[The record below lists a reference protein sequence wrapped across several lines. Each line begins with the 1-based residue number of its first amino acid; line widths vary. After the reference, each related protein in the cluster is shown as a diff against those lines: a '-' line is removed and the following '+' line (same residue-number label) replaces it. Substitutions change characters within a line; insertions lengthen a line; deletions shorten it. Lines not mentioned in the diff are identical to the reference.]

1 MPPTPPTP
9 PVPPVPPSSAPT
21 PSGQAPATPS
31 AQAPM
36 TPSAQAP
43 VSPSGPAPATPSPQT
58 AFPSPSPQIPSSSP
72 PPPQAT
78 SPASYIGPYRVIRE
92 LGAGGM
98 GRVHLAASR
107 SGRAVA
113 VKVVRPELAVDP
125 DFRRRF
131 KAEVDA
137 ARAVSGAFTAPV
149 VDADPEGPQPWLATA
164 YIPGPSLTDA
174 LAAHGPMPESTVRVL
189 GGGLAEALAAIHR
202 AGLIHRDLKPSNIL
216 LTLDGPRVIDFG
228 ISRAVDGTVLTA
240 EGQIA
245 GSPGFMSPEQSR
257 GLELTPASDV
267 FALGAVLA
275 FAATGVPPFGTGA
288 VHALLYRAAYE
299 EPELTGV
306 PHGLLGIVAAC
317 LDKDPARRPTVE
329 QLQAWLRP
337 ETTAGWLGAVELR
350 VTEDQRTLEDALR
363 GPLLGRRRLLT
374 GGAAFA
380 VAAAA
385 GGTTWFLRSR
395 GKGGGDSAAVPEL
408 AWTKELPQA
417 GMSLRALTRSTLL
430 CTEKASG
437 ACFDRGTGK
446 LLWKDLDGQNTDA
459 LPDDKRVYTVRTDGK
474 VHAFDGRSGK
484 KLWEAPPAGDSAPE
498 LDFAD
503 GDVVMVKSR
512 GTARALEA
520 SSGEVRWTAQ
530 DVKDVS
536 MTVGATPA
544 GALLVWGGPSKTD
557 PAAMLRGYFALGR
570 KTGERIWAKDLVT
583 LYPPEKS
590 KVLYGI
596 DADMKLLA
604 LDPDDGRTRWSRS
617 TELPRT
623 NSEILGFAGSLSL
636 LEGTLFCYP
645 STGFSGSRRGLLV
658 AFDPASGKTLWTV
671 QTTARGN
678 RGFAR
683 SGDTVCYLDK
693 KVLYGVDAGTGARRW
708 TAGAGLGDLAFL
720 GVLRGL
726 FLAAGTKGL
735 YAFHAGTG
743 EQVWHHRATGGSGTW
758 SAETVGDDLY
768 ATWSGKLF
776 RFSVS

>member
-1 MPPTPPTP
+1 MPPTPP
-9 PVPPVPPSSAPT
+9 
-21 PSGQAPATPS
+21 
-31 AQAPM
+31 M
-36 TPSAQAP
+36 
-43 VSPSGPAPATPSPQT
+43 
-58 AFPSPSPQIPSSSP
+58 
-72 PPPQAT
+72 PPPQAASPT
-78 SPASYIGPYRVIRE
+78 PASYIGPYRVIRE

-113 VKVVRPELAVDP
+113 VKVVRPELAADP

-174 LAAHGPMPESTVRVL
+174 LDAHGPMPESTLRVL
-189 GGGLAEALAAIHR
+189 GGGLAEGLAAIHR

-240 EGQIA
+240 EGQVA

-257 GLELTPASDV
+257 GGELTPASDV
-267 FALGAVLA
+267 FAFGAVLA

-288 VHALLYRAAYE
+288 AHALLYRAAYE
-299 EPELTGV
+299 EPQLNGV
-306 PHGLLGIVAAC
+306 PHGLFGIVTAC
-317 LDKDPARRPTVE
+317 LDKAPARRPTVE

-337 ETTAGWLGAVELR
+337 ETTAGWLGAVELQ
-350 VTEDQRTLEDALR
+350 VTEDQRTLQGALR
-363 GPLLGRRRLLT
+363 TPLLSRRRLLT
-374 GGAAFA
+374 GGGVLA

-385 GGTTWFLRSR
+385 GGTAWFLRSH
-395 GKGGGDSAAVPEL
+395 GEDGGGTAAAPEL
-408 AWTKELPQA
+408 GWTEELPQP
-417 GMSLRALTRSTLL
+417 GMFLRAVTRSTLL
-430 CTEKASG
+430 CAEKASS

-446 LLWKDLDGQNTDA
+446 LLWKDLGGQNTDT

-484 KLWEAPPAGDSAPE
+484 KLWDAPPAGDSAPT
-498 LDFAD
+498 LDFSD
-503 GDVVMVKSR
+503 GELVMTTSGGR
-512 GTARALEA
+512 FRALAA
-520 SSGEVRWTAQ
+520 SSGEVRWTSR
-530 DVKDVS
+530 DVEDVS
-536 MTVGATPA
+536 MIIGVTPA
-544 GALLVWGGPSKTD
+544 GALLAWGGASKIN
-557 PAAMLRGYFALGR
+557 PAAMLKGYCALDR
-570 KTGERIWAKDLVT
+570 ETGERVWTKDLVT

-596 DADMKLLA
+596 DADMKLIA
-604 LDPDDGRTRWSRS
+604 LDPDDGRSLWNKP
-617 TELPRT
+617 TELPPT
-623 NSEILGFAGSLSL
+623 NSEILGFTGSLSL

-645 STGFSGSRRGLLV
+645 STGFNGSTRGLLA

-671 QTTARGN
+671 QTAARGN
-678 RGFAR
+678 RGYERA
-683 SGDTVCYLDK
+683 GATVCYLDK
-693 KVLYGVDAGTGARRW
+693 KVLHGIDVKTGSKRW
-708 TAGAGLGDLAFL
+708 TAGAGLGDLYLLSA
-720 GVLRGL
+720 LRGL

-735 YAFHAGTG
+735 YAFHADTG
-743 EQVWHHRATGGSGTW
+743 EQVWHYRATGGSGSW
-758 SAETVGDDLY
+758 SAQAFGDDLY

-776 RFSVS
+776 RFSVPKA

>member
-1 MPPTPPTP
+1 MPPTPPMP
-9 PVPPVPPSSAPT
+9 PSAPT
-21 PSGQAPATPS
+21 PP
-31 AQAPM
+31 
-36 TPSAQAP
+36 
-43 VSPSGPAPATPSPQT
+43 GPAPVT
-58 AFPSPSPQIPSSSP
+58 
-72 PPPQAT
+72 PPPQAASP

-113 VKVVRPELAVDP
+113 VKVVRPELAADP

-131 KAEVDA
+131 RAEVDA

-164 YIPGPSLTDA
+164 YIPGPSLIDA
-174 LAAHGPMPESTVRVL
+174 LDAHGPMPEPTVRVL

-240 EGQIA
+240 EGQVA

-257 GLELTPASDV
+257 GGELTPASDV
-267 FALGAVLA
+267 FAFGAVLA

-299 EPELTGV
+299 EPQLTGV
-306 PHGLLGIVAAC
+306 PHGLLGIIAAC

-350 VTEDQRTLEDALR
+350 VTEDQRTLDDTLR
-363 GPLLGRRRLLT
+363 APLLGRRRLLT
-374 GGAAFA
+374 GGAVLA
-380 VAAAA
+380 VTAAA
-385 GGTTWFLRSR
+385 GGTAWFLRSR
-395 GKGGGDSAAVPEL
+395 GEDGGGTTATPEL
-408 AWTKELPQA
+408 AWAKELPRP
-417 GMSLRALTRSTLL
+417 GMFLRAVTRSTLL

-437 ACFDRGTGK
+437 ACFDRSTGK
-446 LLWKDLDGQNTDA
+446 LLWKDLGGQNTDA

-474 VHAFDGRSGK
+474 VHAFDGRSGR
-484 KLWEAPPAGDSAPE
+484 KLWEASPAGDSAPE
-498 LDFAD
+498 LDFSD
-503 GDVVMVKSR
+503 GEVVMTKSR
-512 GTARALEA
+512 GRARALEA
-520 SSGEVRWTAQ
+520 SSGEVRWTAR
-530 DVKDVS
+530 DVKGVS
-536 MTVGATPA
+536 MTIGATPA
-544 GALLVWGGPSKTD
+544 GALLIWGDPSKTD
-557 PAAMLRGYFALGR
+557 PAAMLRGYTALDR
-570 KTGERIWAKDLVT
+570 RTGERVWTKDLVT
-583 LYPPEKS
+583 LGTPERS

-596 DADMKLLA
+596 DAGMKLLA
-604 LDPDDGRTRWSRS
+604 LDPDDGRTRWSRP
-617 TELPRT
+617 TELPPT
-623 NSEILGFAGSLSL
+623 NSEILGFSGSLSL

-645 STGFSGSRRGLLV
+645 STGFSGSRRGLLA

-671 QTTARGN
+671 RTGARGN

-683 SGDTVCYLDK
+683 AGATVCYLDK
-693 KVLYGVDAGTGARRW
+693 KVLYGIDAGTGARRW
-708 TAGAGLGDLAFL
+708 TAGAGLDDLELL
-720 GVLRGL
+720 GALRGL

-743 EQVWHHRATGGSGTW
+743 KQVWHHRVTGGSGSW

-768 ATWSGKLF
+768 AAWSGKLL
-776 RFSVS
+776 RFSVP

>member
-1 MPPTPPTP
+1 MTTPPMPP
-9 PVPPVPPSSAPT
+9 SA
-21 PSGQAPATPS
+21 
-31 AQAPM
+31 
-36 TPSAQAP
+36 
-43 VSPSGPAPATPSPQT
+43 
-58 AFPSPSPQIPSSSP
+58 
-72 PPPQAT
+72 PPPQAASPAA

-113 VKVVRPELAVDP
+113 VKVVRPELAADP

-174 LAAHGPMPESTVRVL
+174 LEAHGPMPEPTLRVL

-240 EGQIA
+240 EGQVA
-245 GSPGFMSPEQSR
+245 GSPGYMSPEQSR

-267 FALGAVLA
+267 FAFGAVLA
-275 FAATGVPPFGTGA
+275 FAATGIPPFGTGA

-299 EPELTGV
+299 EPQLTGV

-337 ETTAGWLGAVELR
+337 ETTAGWLGAVELQ
-350 VTEDQRTLEDALR
+350 VTEDQRTLQDAVR
-363 GPLLGRRRLLT
+363 APLLSRRRLLT
-374 GGAAFA
+374 GGVALA
-380 VAAAA
+380 VTAAA

-395 GKGGGDSAAVPEL
+395 GEDGENGKGTAATPVL
-408 AWTKELPQA
+408 DWTKELPQP
-417 GMSLRALTRSTLL
+417 GMSLRAVTRSTLL
-430 CTEKASG
+430 CTQQASG
-437 ACFDRGTGK
+437 ACFDRATGK
-446 LLWKDLDGQNTDA
+446 LLWKDLGGQNTDA

-484 KLWEAPPAGDSAPE
+484 ELWDASPAGGSAPK
-498 LDFAD
+498 LDLSD
-503 GDVVMVKSR
+503 GKLVMITSGGR
-512 GTARALEA
+512 FQALEA
-520 SSGEVRWTAQ
+520 SSGEVRWTSR

-536 MTVGATPA
+536 MVLGVTPA
-544 GALLVWGGPSKTD
+544 GAPLAWGGASKTK
-557 PAAMLRGYFALGR
+557 PGAMLRGYSALDR
-570 KTGERIWAKDLVT
+570 DTGKRVWAKDLVT
-583 LYPPEKS
+583 LYPPDKG

-604 LDPDDGRTRWSRS
+604 LDPDNGETLWSEA
-617 TELPRT
+617 TELPPT
-623 NSEILGFAGSLSL
+623 NSEILGYAGCMSL
-636 LEGTLFCYP
+636 LDGTLFCYP
-645 STGFSGSRRGLLV
+645 GTGFSGSTRGLLA
-658 AFDPASGKTLWTV
+658 AFDPESGKTLWTV
-671 QTTARGN
+671 QTAARGN
-678 RGFAR
+678 RGYAR
-683 SGDTVCYLDK
+683 AGATVCYLDK
-693 KVLYGVDAGTGARRW
+693 KVLYGIDAKTGTKRW
-708 TAGAGLGDLAFL
+708 TAGTALGDLDLL
-720 GVLRGL
+720 GALRGL
-726 FLAAGTKGL
+726 FLAAGEKGL
-735 YAFHAGTG
+735 YAFHADTG
-743 EQVWHHRATGGSGTW
+743 EQVWHHRATGGSGSW
-758 SAETVGDDLY
+758 SAQAIGDHLY

-776 RFSVS
+776 RFSVPKA

>member
-1 MPPTPPTP
+1 MPP
-9 PVPPVPPSSAPT
+9 SAPT
-21 PSGQAPATPS
+21 PSGQASATPS
-31 AQAPM
+31 G
-36 TPSAQAP
+36 QAP
-43 VSPSGPAPATPSPQT
+43 VTPTPSGYAAAT
-58 AFPSPSPQIPSSSP
+58 
-72 PPPQAT
+72 PPPQAA
-78 SPASYIGPYRVIRE
+78 SPPPTSYIGPYRVIRE

-113 VKVVRPELAVDP
+113 VKVVRPELAADP

-174 LAAHGPMPESTVRVL
+174 LAAHGPMPEATVRVL

-216 LTLDGPRVIDFG
+216 LTADGPRVIDFG

-257 GLELTPASDV
+257 GGELTPASDV
-267 FALGAVLA
+267 FAFGAVLA
-275 FAATGVPPFGTGA
+275 YAATGVPPFGTGA

-299 EPELTGV
+299 EPQLTGV
-306 PHGLLGIVAAC
+306 PQGLLGIIAAC

-337 ETTAGWLGAVELR
+337 ETTTGWLGAVELR
-350 VTEDQRTLEDALR
+350 VTEDERTLQDALR

-374 GGAAFA
+374 GGAVLA

-395 GKGGGDSAAVPEL
+395 GKDGGGSAAAPEL
-408 AWTKELPQA
+408 AWTKELPQP
-417 GMSLRALTRSTLL
+417 GMFLRAVTRSTLL

-437 ACFDRGTGK
+437 ACFDRGSGK

-498 LDFAD
+498 LDFSD
-503 GDVVMVKSR
+503 GELVMTKSR

-520 SSGEVRWTAQ
+520 SSGEVRWTTK

-536 MTVGATPA
+536 MTIGATPA

-557 PAAMLRGYFALGR
+557 PAAMLRGYFALDRRTGGR
-570 KTGERIWAKDLVT
+570 VWAKDLVT
-583 LYPPEKS
+583 LYPPEKQS

-604 LDPDDGRTRWSRS
+604 LDPDDGRTRWSRT
-617 TELPRT
+617 TELPPT

-645 STGFSGSRRGLLV
+645 STGFNGSRRGLLV

-671 QTTARGN
+671 QTAARGN

-683 SGDTVCYLDK
+683 AGGTVCYLDK
-693 KVLYGVDAGTGARRW
+693 KVLHGIDAGTGAKRW
-708 TAGAGLGDLAFL
+708 TAGTGLGDLEFL

>member
-1 MPPTPPTP
+1 
-9 PVPPVPPSSAPT
+9 
-21 PSGQAPATPS
+21 
-31 AQAPM
+31 
-36 TPSAQAP
+36 
-43 VSPSGPAPATPSPQT
+43 
-58 AFPSPSPQIPSSSP
+58 
-72 PPPQAT
+72 
-78 SPASYIGPYRVIRE
+78 
-92 LGAGGM
+92 M

-113 VKVVRPELAVDP
+113 VKVVRPELAADP

-174 LAAHGPMPESTVRVL
+174 LDAHGPMPEPTLRVL

-240 EGQIA
+240 AGQVA

-257 GLELTPASDV
+257 GGELTPASDV
-267 FALGAVLA
+267 FAFGAVLA
-275 FAATGVPPFGTGA
+275 FAATGTPPFGTGA

-299 EPELTGV
+299 EPQLTGV
-306 PHGLLGIVAAC
+306 PPGLLGIVTAC

-337 ETTAGWLGAVELR
+337 ETTAGWLGAVELQ
-350 VTEDQRTLEDALR
+350 VTEDQRTLQGALR
-363 GPLLGRRRLLT
+363 GPLLSRRRLLT
-374 GGAAFA
+374 GGGALA
-380 VAAAA
+380 VTAAA
-385 GGTTWFLRSR
+385 GGTAWFLRSR
-395 GKGGGDSAAVPEL
+395 GGGGGDTAAAPGL
-408 AWTKELPQA
+408 DWTKELPQPA
-417 GMSLRALTRSTLL
+417 MFLRAVTRSTLL

-446 LLWKDLDGQNTDA
+446 LLWKDLGGQNTDA
-459 LPDDKRVYTVRTDGK
+459 LTDDKRVYTVRTDGK

-484 KLWEAPPAGDSAPE
+484 KLWDAPPAKGSAPE
-498 LDFAD
+498 LDHAD
-503 GDVVMVKSR
+503 GELVMARSGGR
-512 GTARALEA
+512 FRALEA
-520 SSGEVRWTAQ
+520 SSGEVRWTSR
-530 DVKDVS
+530 DVDDVS
-536 MTVGATPA
+536 TALGATPA
-544 GALLVWGGPSKTD
+544 GALLVWGDASKTT
-557 PAAMLRGYFALGR
+557 PGALLKGYSALDR
-570 KTGERIWAKDLVT
+570 ETGERVWAKDLVA

-596 DADMKLLA
+596 DARMRLLA
-604 LDPDDGRTRWSRS
+604 LDPDDGRTRWSEP
-617 TELPRT
+617 TGLPPT
-623 NSEILGFAGSLSL
+623 NAEILGWTDSMSL

-645 STGFSGSRRGLLV
+645 STGFNGSTRGLLA

-671 QTTARGN
+671 RTAARGN
-678 RGFAR
+678 RGYAR
-683 SGDTVCYLDK
+683 AGATVCHLDK
-693 KVLYGVDAGTGARRW
+693 KVLHGLDARTGAERW
-708 TAGAGLGDLAFL
+708 TAGAGLGDLGFL
-720 GVLRGL
+720 GALRGL

-735 YAFHAGTG
+735 YAFHADTG
-743 EQVWHHRATGGSGTW
+743 EQVWHHRATGGSGPWT
-758 SAETVGDDLY
+758 AHVVGDHLY

-776 RFSVS
+776 RFSVPEA